1 MLLCHSRLK
10 HLGRESK
17 LIVRSPPQLTKRRW
31 HRMSYLFWAVFTIVR
46 TSCTISSSL
55 SWSLLLAA
63 STKQQERWSS
73 RSWRLVDL
81 TSQMTAKFCWMTE
94 IQYLS
99 FSIISITLSNVLL
112 AFFRDI
118 NTFCWFFF
126 IVWPNMYKYTYGV
139 GIVEFWGNARE
150 FYIRKNVTETATP
163 YSWIILFSSRSE
175 ISSYFSW

>member
-1 MLLCHSRLK
+1 MSA
-10 HLGRESK
+10 
-17 LIVRSPPQLTKRRW
+17 
-31 HRMSYLFWAVFTIVR
+31 SYLFWAVFTIVR

-63 STKQQERWSS
+63 STKQHERWSS

-81 TSQMTAKFCWMTE
+81 TSQMTAKFCWITE

-118 NTFCWFFF
+118 STLLWFFF
-126 IVWPNMYKYTYGV
+126 IRMRLAIRIGRCTYGV
-139 GIVEFWGNARE
+139 GIVENLGNARE
-150 FYIRKNVTETATP
+150 FLLQKRRHRNLRRLFLKDYE
-163 YSWIILFSSRSE
+163 IL
-175 ISSYFSW
+175 

>member
-1 MLLCHSRLK
+1 MIVRDNVPSLDDRLTEKITSYSHEQASWCWAYRPTKRLK
-10 HLGRESK
+10 QIFFSY
-17 LIVRSPPQLTKRRW
+17 IRSW
-31 HRMSYLFWAVFTIVR
+31 INYLFCAVFTIVR

-63 STKQQERWSS
+63 STKQHERWSS

-112 AFFRDI
+112 AFFSEMR
-118 NTFCWFFF
+118 TLLWFFF
-126 IVWPNMYKYTYGV
+126 IV
-139 GIVEFWGNARE
+139 
-150 FYIRKNVTETATP
+150 
-163 YSWIILFSSRSE
+163 
-175 ISSYFSW
+175 